1 MGLQINV
8 CKSGGGANG
17 LLLPK
22 LTNKAFPSFPLAF
35 DMARETTPVGF
46 FFFFRILTTF

>member
-1 MGLQINV
+1 M
-8 CKSGGGANG
+8 CKSGVGGANG

-22 LTNKAFPSFPLAF
+22 LTNKAFPSFLLAF

-46 FFFFRILTTF
+46 FFFRILTTF